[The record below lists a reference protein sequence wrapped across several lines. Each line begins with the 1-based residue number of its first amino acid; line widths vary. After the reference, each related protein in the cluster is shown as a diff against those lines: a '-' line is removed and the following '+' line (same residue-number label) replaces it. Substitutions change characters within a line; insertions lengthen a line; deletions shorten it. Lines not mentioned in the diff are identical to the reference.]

1 MKKILITGQ
10 GIGQWIVTNQRH
22 YKYQVIALTS
32 EKAVISELPAKFDLT
47 QMMSEL
53 VNAGFMYETL
63 DEDTSVTIKIE
74 KKKEDDIE
82 YENLEKQMQVNE
94 DKKIKI
100 LMENA
105 IKEHKLTENELLFEI
120 EKIKNPLQRQYFR
133 NICNDIFKEKD

>member
-10 GIGQWIVTNQRH
+10 GIGQWIVTNQKY
-22 YKYQVIALTS
+22 YKFQIIALTS
-32 EKAVISELPAKFDLT
+32 EKVVISKLPATFDLT

-94 DKKIKI
+94 DKKIKHI
-100 LMENA
+100 
-105 IKEHKLTENELLFEI
+105 
-120 EKIKNPLQRQYFR
+120 
-133 NICNDIFKEKD
+133 

>member
-1 MKKILITGQ
+1 VKKILITGQ
-10 GIGQWIVTNQRH
+10 GIGQWIVTNQKY
-22 YKYQVIALTS
+22 YKFQIIALTS
-32 EKAVISELPAKFDLT
+32 EKVVISKLPATFDLT

-100 LMENA
+100 LMEKA